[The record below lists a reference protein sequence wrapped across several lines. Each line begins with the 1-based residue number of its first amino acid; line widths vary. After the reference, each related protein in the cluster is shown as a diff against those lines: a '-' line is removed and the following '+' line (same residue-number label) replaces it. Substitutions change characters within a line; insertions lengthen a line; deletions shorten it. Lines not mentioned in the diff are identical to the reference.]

1 MHNVKF
7 MIILII
13 AIFFSFQVQPVQENL
28 ITWFL
33 PFYNKGTKELT
44 VNTPKY
50 ITSNLVYNQLKFDYI
65 KLIYFLLYNKNTNTE
80 INNYRCLNRF
90 TNI

>member
-13 AIFFSFQVQPVQENL
+13 AIFFSFQVRQVQENL

-44 VNTPKY
+44 VNTPPF
-50 ITSNLVYNQLKFDYI
+50 ITSNLVYNQLKFEYI
-65 KLIYFLLYNKNTNTE
+65 KYIYSIYIHEDKKN
-80 INNYRCLNRF
+80 IQ
-90 TNI
+90 